1 MEENK
6 KWTSEDV
13 PDLNGKIVLITG
25 ANSGLGFQATREIAD
40 KRATVVMGCRDT
52 AKGGDAVKKI
62 KETNPNA
69 KLVLMQLDLAG
80 LKSIRSFAGEFKKR
94 YKRLDILINNAGVM
108 VPPYGTTE
116 DGFELQIGTNHF
128 GHFALTGLLLDVM
141 LRTPKSR
148 VVSVSSMAHRMGTI
162 NFDDI
167 NSKKKYSKWSAYG
180 QSKLANLFFIYELER
195 RFENA
200 KADAI
205 AVAAHPGYANT
216 NLQRTTG
223 FFSAFNPILAQPAG
237 MGALPVLYAA
247 TEEHVRGGEFFGPDG
262 FLEMRGYPKKT
273 SSNKIS
279 YDKAMAKKLWEL
291 SEEVTGVKYF
301 YNGQNFIL

>member
-1 MEENK
+1 MKENK
-6 KWTSEDV
+6 KWTSANV

-25 ANSGLGFQATREIAD
+25 ANSGLGFQEAKAIAD
-40 KRATVVMGCRDT
+40 KRATVIMGCRDM
-52 AKGGDAVKKI
+52 AKGEDAEKKI
-62 KETNPNA
+62 LKTNPKA
-69 KLVLMQLDLAG
+69 KLVLMQLNLAS

-128 GHFALTGLLLDVM
+128 GHFALTGLLLDVV
-141 LRTPKSR
+141 LHTPKSR
-148 VVSVSSMAHRMGTI
+148 VVSVSSVAHRMGTI
-162 NFDDI
+162 NFDDL

-180 QSKLANLFFIYELER
+180 QSKLANLLFIYELER
-195 RFENA
+195 RLRSA

-205 AVAAHPGYANT
+205 AVAAHPGYSNT

-247 TEEHVRGGEFFGPDG
+247 TEEHVQGGDFYGPDG

-273 SSNKIS
+273 SSNTKS
-279 YDKAMAKKLWEL
+279 YDTTVAKKLWEL
-291 SEEVTGVKYF
+291 SEKVTGVKYF
-301 YNGQNFIL
+301 

>member
-1 MEENK
+1 MAKNK
-6 KWTSEDV
+6 KWTSANV

-25 ANSGLGFQATREIAD
+25 ANSGLGFQATTAIAD
-40 KRATVVMGCRDT
+40 RHATVVMGCRDT
-52 AKGGDAVKKI
+52 AKGGDAVRKI
-62 KETNPNA
+62 QGTNPDA
-69 KLVLMQLDLAG
+69 KVVLMQLNLAS

-94 YKRLDILINNAGVM
+94 FDRLDILINNAGVM

-128 GHFALTGLLLDVM
+128 GHFALTGLLLDVV
-141 LRTPKSR
+141 LRTPRSR
-148 VVSVSSMAHRMGTI
+148 VVSVSSVAHRMGTI

-180 QSKLANLFFIYELER
+180 QSKLANLLFIYELER
-195 RFENA
+195 RLKSA
-200 KADAI
+200 KSDVI

-216 NLQRTTG
+216 NLQKTTG
-223 FFSAFNPILAQPAG
+223 FFSAFNPLLAQPAG

-247 TEEHVRGGEFFGPDG
+247 TEEHVQGGEYFGPDG
-262 FLEMRGYPKKT
+262 FLEMRGYPEKT

-279 YDKAMAKKLWEL
+279 HDKAVAERLWKL
-291 SEEVTGVKYF
+291 SEEVTGVKYTF
-301 YNGQNFIL
+301 SG